1 MARLAKELGVPSPI
15 IGPMVATPPTQ
26 IVWLDSRDL
35 GSMGVKISGS
45 IREQATDTNGQPD
58 IERQAMSTTLATLA
72 PPAKPSMNRPS
83 WNEFIDKAIALS
95 AEQNQGTANLVRSCK
110 AETKECFMAVS
121 YLLKDGRQG
130 FATALQD
137 QNGDIKRR
145 EVCGSNGAND
155 ARDCFDWDTGA
166 KYRDFR
172 TADGHWVQGVS
183 NLQP

>member
-26 IVWLDSRDL
+26 IVWLDSCDL
-35 GSMGVKISGS
+35 GSMGVKRSGS

-83 WNEFIDKAIALS
+83 WNQFIDKAIALS

-110 AETKECFMAVS
+110 
-121 YLLKDGRQG
+121 
-130 FATALQD
+130 
-137 QNGDIKRR
+137 RR
-145 EVCGSNGAND
+145 RRNASW
-155 ARDCFDWDTGA
+155 R
-166 KYRDFR
+166 
-172 TADGHWVQGVS
+172 
-183 NLQP
+183 